1 MDKWPGRQNG
11 ENHCCKTE
19 YRKKSEKIE
28 GSLREFWGNI
38 KCTNICIKGV
48 PEGEE
53 REKGPKKIC
62 EDIMA
67 KNSPNMGKEIV
78 IQVQEALIKI
88 KDKHKILKATRE
100 KKTNNIQENSH
111 NIISWFQLI
120 SQLKLYK
127 PEGNGMIYYR

>member
-1 MDKWPGRQNG
+1 
-11 ENHCCKTE
+11 
-19 YRKKSEKIE
+19 
-28 GSLREFWGNI
+28 
-38 KCTNICIKGV
+38 
-48 PEGEE
+48 
-53 REKGPKKIC
+53 
-62 EDIMA
+62 MA